1 MKLAISG
8 GGIAGLTL
16 GLLSKKRGQVP
27 IIIERRDE
35 IEKASFGGGI
45 GLWPPSQM
53 VMERLGL
60 LDELEK

>member
-1 MKLAISG
+1 MKILISG

-16 GLLSKKRGQVP
+16 GLAAKKAGHVP
-27 IIIERRDE
+27 LILEQRNTINTP
-35 IEKASFGGGI
+35 SFGGGI

-60 LDELEK
+60 LDSL